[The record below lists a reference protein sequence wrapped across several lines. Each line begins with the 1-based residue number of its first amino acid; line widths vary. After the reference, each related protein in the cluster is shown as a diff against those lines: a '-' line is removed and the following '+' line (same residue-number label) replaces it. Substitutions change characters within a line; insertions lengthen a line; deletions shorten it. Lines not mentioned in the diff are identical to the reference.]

1 MWFIYIDNN
10 TLDLWK
16 DSKYE
21 IDPKILRNQE
31 YPHFIH
37 GFHTLFG
44 ATIYSSI
51 FAWQK

>member
-21 IDPKILRNQE
+21 IDPKILRKQE
-31 YPHFIH
+31 YTHF
-37 GFHTLFG
+37 TLYLTQQYTVVFSRDKNN
-44 ATIYSSI
+44 I
-51 FAWQK
+51 